1 MPKERDLIP
10 SISPQV
16 KRAIQYMVDTKADIL
31 AAAAHAGMK
40 HYELRRQLGKP
51 HVRQYGFTQRQ
62 IAIEAFC
69 LGSPAALSKVR
80 DESENGMAVVAA
92 VKAGEMLKI
101 GAIEAEAAGQ
111 RRLPG
116 LQIVI
121 VEGNGSERV
130 AFQPPQQM
138 PPLLDVTPPE
148 HLLKEAEPA
157 IAPDAEAE

>member
-1 MPKERDLIP
+1 MMPKERNPDFAP

-16 KRAIQYMVDTKADIL
+16 KRAIQYMVDTKADIV

-51 HVRQYGFTQRQ
+51 HVRQYGFAQRQ
-62 IAIEAFC
+62 VAIEAFC

-111 RRLPG
+111 RRAPG

-121 VEGNGSERV
+121 VQRDGSQELV
-130 AFQPPQQM
+130 PMSPSM
-138 PPLLDVTPPE
+138 PMLDV
-148 HLLKEAEPA
+148 
-157 IAPDAEAE
+157 PDADAE